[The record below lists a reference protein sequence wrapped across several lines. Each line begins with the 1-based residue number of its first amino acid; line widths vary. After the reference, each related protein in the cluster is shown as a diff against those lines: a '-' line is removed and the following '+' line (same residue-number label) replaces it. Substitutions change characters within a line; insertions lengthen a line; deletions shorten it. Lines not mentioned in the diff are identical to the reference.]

1 MLYNRYK
8 NSIKISGDFDCVGA
22 FQKDLIVFENTANG
36 GYKYQWQVGYRL
48 QSLEFSKWFCLG

>member
-8 NSIKISGDFDCVGA
+8 NRIKISGDFDCVGA

-36 GYKYQWQVGYRL
+36 GGINTNGKLVIDC
-48 QSLEFSKWFCLG
+48 KA